1 MEHEKQQ
8 VIITIGREYGSG
20 GHLIADMLGE
30 KYGLPVYDSTIEVIA
45 KEKNLNLEK
54 LKQYDEKPRNRLFTR
69 SIDGYSNSPE
79 DVIAYMEFD
88 FLREKAKSGESF
100 IVVGRCGSSILK
112 GYRGVISI
120 FVTGDMPEKIQRVAT
135 EFHVSNED
143 AEMMIQK
150 NNKSRK
156 LYHNFYCKEKWGDSR
171 YYELTI
177 NTSKIGFDRAAEVI
191 DCYIKERMG
200 DDWAEHI
207 AR

>member
-1 MEHEKQQ
+1 MENDKQ

-30 KYGLPVYDSTIEVIA
+30 KYGLPVYDSTIIETIA
-45 KEKNLNLEK
+45 EEKGLDLSK
-54 LKQYDEKPRNRLFTR
+54 LKHFDEKPRNRLFTR

-79 DVIAYMEFD
+79 DVTAYMEFD
-88 FLREKAKSGESF
+88 FLREKAKAGESF

-112 GYRGVISI
+112 GYKGVMSF
-120 FVTGDMPEKIQRVAT
+120 FVTADMPEKIQRVAT

-143 AEMMIQK
+143 AEVMIQK

-177 NTSKIGFDRAAEVI
+177 NTSKIGYEKAAEVI
-191 DCYIKERMG
+191 DFYIQKRLMS
-200 DDWAEHI
+200 
-207 AR
+207 

>member
-1 MEHEKQQ
+1 MENDKQ

-30 KYGLPVYDSTIEVIA
+30 KYGLPVYDSTIIEVIA

-54 LKQYDEKPRNRLFTR
+54 LKEYDEKPRNRLFTR

-88 FLREKAKSGESF
+88 FLREKAKAGESF

-112 GYRGVISI
+112 GYKGVISF

-177 NTSKIGFDRAAEVI
+177 NTSQIGYEKAAEVI
-191 DCYIKERMG
+191 DFYIQKRLMS
-200 DDWAEHI
+200 
-207 AR
+207 

>member
-30 KYGLPVYDSTIEVIA
+30 KYGLPVYDSTIIEVIA

-54 LKQYDEKPRNRLFTR
+54 LKEYDEKPRNRLFTR
-69 SIDGYSNSPE
+69 SID
-79 DVIAYMEFD
+79 
-88 FLREKAKSGESF
+88 
-100 IVVGRCGSSILK
+100 